1 MPSLDIL
8 RTLIDPSMN
17 LYCGIEDVLS
27 ILLRAAV
34 AKGGV
39 ESVVESMVSVVE
51 AHTPPSRGIL
61 KQERLEDEAL
71 FAWNGEDVVHCDP
84 LVREALALYCSK
96 YKKDGDKGGHFIRRS
111 ENIKA
116 YLVSEA
122 IDTIV
127 KKPVKIPMLAK
138 K

>member
-1 MPSLDIL
+1 MLACTTDVPICNQLFINKNVSPNAITLAGKGKRARKRKRRCTGERDNQVL
-8 RTLIDPSMN
+8 RGNT
-17 LYCGIEDVLS
+17 V
-27 ILLRAAV
+27 V
-34 AKGGV
+34 AGVRPVGPEGG
-39 ESVVESMVSVVE
+39 
-51 AHTPPSRGIL
+51 G
-61 KQERLEDEAL
+61 K
-71 FAWNGEDVVHCDP
+71 DVVHCDP
-84 LVREALALYCSK
+84 LGKEALALYCGK

-111 ENIKA
+111 ENIKP